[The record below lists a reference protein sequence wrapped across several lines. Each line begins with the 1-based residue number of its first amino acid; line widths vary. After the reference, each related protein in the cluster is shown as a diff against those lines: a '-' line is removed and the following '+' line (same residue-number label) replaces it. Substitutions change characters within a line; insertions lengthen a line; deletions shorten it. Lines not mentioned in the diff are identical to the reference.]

1 MKEECEVPPHVAGDQ
16 EMFAHVLVSVFAESL
31 RDRGIRQ
38 QEADLVRRPLDRMSQ
53 HAGVLVNDL

>member
-16 EMFAHVLVSVFAESL
+16 EMLADMLVSVFAEPL